1 LKPSQE
7 LFKSAWR
14 NFPTGVSIV
23 TTQTSD
29 GGHYATTANAVMS
42 VSLDPLL
49 VLVSLSSNGK
59 TSASVKNSGC
69 FGLNFLNKNQA
80 DLGNYYGR
88 SSSDKREILPD
99 NVRVHSSGVA
109 LLEDALSIMVCNVI
123 KDVVAGDHTLFIGEV
138 IDIENR
144 EGESLIFYKGEY
156 RTFGI

>member
-1 LKPSQE
+1 
-7 LFKSAWR
+7 
-14 NFPTGVSIV
+14 
-23 TTQTSD
+23 
-29 GGHYATTANAVMS
+29 MS

-49 VLVSLSSNGK
+49 VLVSLSSSGK
-59 TSASVKNSGC
+59 TSASVKSSGC